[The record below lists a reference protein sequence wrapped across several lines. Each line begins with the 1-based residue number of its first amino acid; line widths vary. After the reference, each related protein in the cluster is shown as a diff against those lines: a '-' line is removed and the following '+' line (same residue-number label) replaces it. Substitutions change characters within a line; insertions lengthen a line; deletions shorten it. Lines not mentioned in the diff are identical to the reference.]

1 MHGLHIAPRGMPA
14 EADDLQHLT
23 MVMKSAPVV
32 LFAFDSEGTVTLSQG
47 AGLAPLGLRSGELVG
62 RSIWQLYE
70 HAPDLLQR
78 IERAL
83 AGESFTDRV
92 RISDHTFDT
101 RFVPVFEL
109 ATVTSVIGVATDIT
123 EQALAE
129 ERQLEG
135 EARYRALFENAH
147 DLVFTLDLDGNFTAI
162 NRTAEQASGYTN
174 EEASGM
180 TIADVVSP
188 EYLQIARRMIE
199 DKLAG
204 GPPTTYVIELVARD
218 GKRIPVE
225 VTTQLTY
232 RHGKPAGI
240 QGIGRDI
247 SGRWQ
252 AETALRMSEAR
263 FRSAFDDAAIGM
275 SLVGIDGRWLQVNRS
290 LCDIVGYSE
299 QELLAT
305 TFQAVTFAEDLAADL
320 DYVRRTLG
328 GEISSYHMEKRY
340 LHKLGHIVWVLL
352 TVSLVRDTD
361 GSPLFFVSQV
371 QDISR
376 QKRVELELAR
386 ERDLLQAL
394 MDNLP
399 DNIYF
404 KDRDSRFLRINKA
417 LADLFG
423 LNSPEEAIGKT
434 DFDFFTAEHAGPA
447 LHDER
452 QILDTKI
459 PVVGRVEKETW
470 TERADRWVLTTKMP
484 MYDTD
489 GHAIGT
495 FGISRDI
502 SEMKI
507 AEDALTHQALHD
519 GLTGLPN
526 RTLLRDRLQL
536 ALTQAAEGNTRL
548 ALFFLDLNRFKDIN
562 DTFGHH
568 SGDLVLQ
575 TLGARLQATV
585 GEHGTAARLGGDEL
599 AVVLPATDERA
610 AIAAAEQI
618 VTVLNEPI
626 SLDGQVFDIGSS
638 LGIALYPD
646 HGGDP
651 AVLMRRADIAMYAA
665 KRGGDGYVMYAPELE
680 QSNPTRVALTR
691 ELRTA
696 IATNQLTLHYQP
708 QINLESHCAEHL
720 EALVRWNH
728 PYHGFMAP
736 DTFIPVAEETGLIR
750 PLTAWVINEALRQ
763 ISVWNGEGRDIRV
776 SVNLSTR
783 SLHDPDIVD
792 TVRTCLERW
801 SVSAANLALEITESA
816 IIIDPDRALDTA
828 TRLHDLGV
836 RISIDDFGTGYSS
849 LAYLKRL
856 PIDEVK
862 IDRSFVTD
870 VMANADSAFIVRSV
884 IDLAHNL
891 GIQVVAEGVEDAM
904 VLNSLAA
911 QDCELAQGYF
921 ISRPL
926 TADAVLPWLT
936 AQDHYRSTGI
946 LGGDPLSGVDTVAAQ

>member
-1 MHGLHIAPRGMPA
+1 MNGLHIATAETPA
-14 EADDLQHLT
+14 PAGDLQHLT
-23 MVMKSAPVV
+23 MVMESAPVV
-32 LFAFDSEGTVTLSQG
+32 LFVLNRAGVVTLSQG
-47 AGLAPLGLRSGELVG
+47 AGLESLGRRSGELVG
-62 RSIWQLYE
+62 HSVWDMYE
-70 HAPDLLQR
+70 DAPDLLRSFQ
-78 IERAL
+78 RAL
-83 AGESFTDRV
+83 AGETFTDRL
-92 RISDHTFDT
+92 RIKNYTFDT
-101 RFVPVFEL
+101 RFVPMFER
-109 ATVTSVIGVATDIT
+109 AIVTSVIGVATDTT
-123 EQALAE
+123 EQARAE
-129 ERQLEG
+129 EQQREG
-135 EARYRALFENAH
+135 EARYRTLFENAH
-147 DLVFTLDLDGNFTAI
+147 DVVFTLDLAGNLTAI
-162 NRTAEQASGYTN
+162 NRTAEQMCGYTR
-174 EEASGM
+174 EEAIRMS
-180 TIADVVSP
+180 IADVVAP
-188 EYLQIARRMIE
+188 EYLQTTSAMIA
-199 DKLAG
+199 DKLDGVPA
-204 GPPTTYVIELVARD
+204 TTYLIELVARD
-218 GKRIPVE
+218 GERIPLE

-232 RHGKPAGI
+232 HQGMPSGV
-240 QGIGRDI
+240 QGIGREV
-247 SGRWQ
+247 SARRQ
-252 AETALRMSEAR
+252 AESALRLSEAR

-275 SLVGIDGRWLQVNRS
+275 SLVGIDGSWLQVNRS
-290 LCDIVGYSE
+290 LCDIVGYTE

-305 TFQAVTFAEDLAADL
+305 SFQAITYAADL
-320 DYVRRTLG
+320 EADLSYVRQVLA

-340 LHKLGHIVWVLL
+340 LHKLGHVVWVLL

-361 GSPLFFVSQV
+361 GSPLYFVSQV

-376 QKRVELELAR
+376 QKRVEVELAR

-394 MDNLP
+394 MDHLP

-404 KDRDSRFLRINKA
+404 KDQDSRFLRINKA

-423 LNSPEEAIGKT
+423 LESPEQAIGKT

-452 QILDTKI
+452 QILNTNV

-470 TERADRWVLTTKMP
+470 RERADRWVLTTKMP
-484 MYDTD
+484 MYDTE
-489 GHAIGT
+489 GHTIGT

-536 ALTQAAEGNTRL
+536 ALTEASEHSSRF

-575 TLGARLQATV
+575 TLGARLQAEV

-599 AVVLPATDERA
+599 AVVLPTTDERA
-610 AIAAAEQI
+610 AIAAAEKI
-618 VTVLNEPI
+618 LTALNEPFT
-626 SLDGQVFDIGSS
+626 LEGQVFDIGSS
-638 LGIALYPD
+638 IGIALYPD
-646 HGGDP
+646 HGDDP

-665 KRGGDGYVMYAPELE
+665 KRGGDGYVMYAPEME
-680 QSNPTRVALTR
+680 QSNPTRIALTR

-696 IATNQLTLHYQP
+696 IASDQLVLHYQP
-708 QINLESHCAEHL
+708 QIHLESHCAEHL

-728 PYHGFMAP
+728 PEHGFMPP
-736 DTFIPVAEETGLIR
+736 DSFIPVAEESGLIR
-750 PLTAWVINEALRQ
+750 PLTTWVLNEALRQ
-763 ISVWNGEGRDIRV
+763 VSEWNRAGRDIRI

-783 SLHDPDIVD
+783 SLHDPDLVD
-792 TVRTCLERW
+792 TVRSCLERW
-801 SVSAANLALEITESA
+801 SVSSSNLALEITESA

-862 IDRSFVTD
+862 IDRSFVSD
-870 VMANADSAFIVRSV
+870 VIANADSAFIVRSV

-891 GIQVVAEGVEDAM
+891 GIQVVAEGVEDAL
-904 VLNSLAA
+904 VLDSLVA

-926 TADAVLPWLT
+926 TAAAVLPWLL
-936 AQDHYRSTGI
+936 AH
-946 LGGDPLSGVDTVAAQ
+946 AH

>member
-1 MHGLHIAPRGMPA
+1 MHGLHIATRETPLPA
-14 EADDLQHLT
+14 DELQHLT
-23 MVMKSAPVV
+23 IVMKSAPVV
-32 LFAFDSEGTVTLSQG
+32 LFVIDREGRVTLSQG
-47 AGLAPLGLRSGELVG
+47 AGLAPLGRRSGELVG
-62 RSIWQLYE
+62 RSVWDMYDD
-70 HAPDLLQR
+70 APELLQNFQ
-78 IERAL
+78 RAL
-83 AGESFTDRV
+83 AGETFTTRM
-92 RISDHTFDT
+92 RIRNHTFDT
-101 RFVPVFEL
+101 HFVPVLER
-109 ATVTSVIGVATDIT
+109 AHVTSVIGVATDIT
-123 EQALAE
+123 EQARAE
-129 ERQLEG
+129 EQQREG
-135 EARYRALFENAH
+135 EARYRTLFEHAH
-147 DLVFTLDLDGNFTAI
+147 DLVFTLDLAGNFTSI
-162 NRTAEQASGYTN
+162 NRTAERVCGYTR
-174 EEASGM
+174 EEASRM
-180 TIADVVSP
+180 SIADVVAP
-188 EYLQIARRMIE
+188 EYLQTARAMIA
-199 DKLAG
+199 DKLVGDPA
-204 GPPTTYVIELVARD
+204 TTYVIELIARD
-218 GKRIPVE
+218 GKRIALE

-232 RHGKPAGI
+232 HQGAPAGV
-240 QGIGRDI
+240 QGIGRDV
-247 SGRWQ
+247 SARWQ
-252 AETALRMSEAR
+252 AESALRLSEAR

-275 SLVGIDGRWLQVNRS
+275 SLVSIDGSWLQVNRS
-290 LCDIVGYSE
+290 LCDIVGYTA

-305 TFQAVTFAEDLAADL
+305 TFQAITYADDLEADLAYLRQVLA
-320 DYVRRTLG
+320 
-328 GEISSYHMEKRY
+328 GEFSSYHMEKRY

-361 GSPLFFVSQV
+361 GSPLYFVSQV

-376 QKRVELELAR
+376 QKQVETELAR

-394 MDNLP
+394 MDHLP

-404 KDRDSRFLRINKA
+404 KDRNSRFLRINKA

-423 LNSPEEAIGKT
+423 LESPEHAIGKT
-434 DFDFFTAEHAGPA
+434 DFDFFTAEHAVPA
-447 LHDER
+447 LHDEQ
-452 QILDTKI
+452 QIMETKV

-470 TERADRWVLTTKMP
+470 REREDRWVLTTKMP
-484 MYDTD
+484 MFDTE

-536 ALTQAAEGNTRL
+536 ALATAAENNSRL

-575 TLGARLQATV
+575 TLGARLQAEV
-585 GEHGTAARLGGDEL
+585 GEQGTAARLGGDEL

-610 AIAAAEQI
+610 AIAAAEKI
-618 VTVLNEPI
+618 LMALNEPF
-626 SLDGQVFDIGSS
+626 SLEGQVFDIGSS
-638 LGIALYPD
+638 IGVALYPD
-646 HGGDP
+646 HGDDP
-651 AVLMRRADIAMYAA
+651 AILMRRADIAMYAA
-665 KRGGDGYVMYAPELE
+665 KRGGDGYVMYAPEME

-696 IATNQLTLHYQP
+696 IASNELVLHYQP
-708 QINLESHCAEHL
+708 QMHLESHCAEHL

-728 PYHGFMAP
+728 PEHGFMSP
-736 DTFIPVAEETGLIR
+736 DTFIPVAEESGLIR
-750 PLTAWVINEALRQ
+750 PLTTWVLNEALRQ
-763 ISVWNGEGRDIRV
+763 VSLWNSEGRDIRV

-783 SLHDPDIVD
+783 SLHDPDLVH
-792 TVRTCLERW
+792 TVRSCLERW
-801 SVSAANLALEITESA
+801 SVSSSNLALEITESA

-862 IDRSFVTD
+862 IDRSFVSD

-891 GIQVVAEGVEDAM
+891 GIQVVAEGVEDA
-904 VLNSLAA
+904 
-911 QDCELAQGYF
+911 
-921 ISRPL
+921 
-926 TADAVLPWLT
+926 
-936 AQDHYRSTGI
+936 TG
-946 LGGDPLSGVDTVAAQ
+946 S